1 MAFRGQY
8 EHSLDAKDRL
18 TIPARWRG
26 ALADGVVVFAD
37 LDPCVSIFP
46 PPAYERMSDRY
57 LGSLSPFSRDA
68 RMMKRRFHAS
78 SSDESLDSAGRV
90 RLPNQ
95 MVDRAGLA
103 GTCVVVGV
111 DDHIEV
117 WSPEGW
123 AAEQTEISEQTDRMA
138 RELSVGGAG

>member
-1 MAFRGQY
+1 LAFRGQY

-26 ALADGVVVFAD
+26 ALADGIVLFAD

-46 PPAYERMSDRY
+46 PSAYDRMTERY
-57 LGSLSPFSRDA
+57 LAPLSPFSRDG

-78 SSDESLDSAGRV
+78 SSDEVLDAAGRV
-90 RLPNQ
+90 RLPRQ
-95 MVDRAGLA
+95 MIDRAGL
-103 GTCVVVGV
+103 GRTCVVVGV

-117 WSPEGW
+117 WSPERW
-123 AAEQTEISEQTDRMA
+123 AAEQSEIEAQTDRMA
-138 RELSVGGAG
+138 RDLTGGGG

>member
-57 LGSLSPFSRDA
+57 LASLSPFSRDG

-78 SSDESLDSAGRV
+78 SSDESLDSSGRV

-117 WSPEGW
+117 WSPERW

-138 RELSVGGAG
+138 RELSAGGAG

>member
-78 SSDESLDSAGRV
+78 SSDESLDSSGRV

-117 WSPEGW
+117 WSPERW
-123 AAEQTEISEQTDRMA
+123 AAEQAEISEQTDRMA
-138 RELSVGGAG
+138 RELSAGGAG

>member
-26 ALADGVVVFAD
+26 ALADGVVLFAD

-57 LGSLSPFSRDA
+57 LGTLSPFSRDA

-90 RLPNQ
+90 RLPRQ
-95 MVDRAGLA
+95 MADRAGLA

-117 WSPEGW
+117 WSPERW
-123 AAEQTEISEQTDRMA
+123 AAEQSEIAEQTDRMA
-138 RELSVGGAG
+138 RELSAGGAG

>member
-1 MAFRGQY
+1 MDQPEVEHDFAAF
-8 EHSLDAKDRL
+8 
-18 TIPARWRG
+18 
-26 ALADGVVVFAD
+26 
-37 LDPCVSIFP
+37 
-46 PPAYERMSDRY
+46 PAYERMSDRY

-103 GTCVVVGV
+103 GTCVVVGAG
-111 DDHIEV
+111 
-117 WSPEGW
+117 S
-123 AAEQTEISEQTDRMA
+123 AARA
-138 RELSVGGAG
+138 GVGAPVGSLMTVQASSGALGSRPFM

>member
-8 EHSLDAKDRL
+8 EHSLDPKDRL

-26 ALADGVVVFAD
+26 ALADGVVLFAD

-46 PPAYERMSDRY
+46 PRAYERMSDRY

-78 SSDESLDSAGRV
+78 SSFCGLRHG
-90 RLPNQ
+90 P
-95 MVDRAGLA
+95 VDR
-103 GTCVVVGV
+103 
-111 DDHIEV
+111 
-117 WSPEGW
+117 
-123 AAEQTEISEQTDRMA
+123 
-138 RELSVGGAG
+138 